1 MMRVVLIAF
10 PGRSRLL
17 RRSRMFFLSTRSRRG
32 TTFAAALL
40 GEGMVFSFA
49 SAGAGLLAA
58 TTLLVDGGPSKTL
71 GFFLGNATI
80 FVAFLDVLGLAFLLV
95 GIG

>member
-1 MMRVVLIAF
+1 
-10 PGRSRLL
+10 
-17 RRSRMFFLSTRSRRG
+17 
-32 TTFAAALL
+32 
-40 GEGMVFSFA
+40 MVFSFA

-58 TTLLVDGGPSKTL
+58 TTLLVDGGPSATL